1 MLYSFNLKR
10 KVGNDS
16 LEQYFDKVDYLKKI
30 CYIQGEV
37 ELIAIAIR
45 VVRFAVSLAQQQ
57 KIRQI

>member
-30 CYIQGEV
+30 CYIQEV

-45 VVRFAVSLAQQQ
+45 LLRFAVSLAQQQ